1 MELTELS
8 YCNAVKSE
16 MRKIRKEHP
25 EYPDSFKSD
34 CKSRW
39 LRQMNQQKAAA
50 ELIVNYGWL
59 DRPVKTRRR
68 IQLTLKSTGS
78 ENLTEI

>member
-1 MELTELS
+1 MKLTELS

-16 MRKIRKEHP
+16 MRKIRRDHP
-25 EYPDSFKSD
+25 DYPDHFKSD

-39 LRQMNQQKAAA
+39 LRQMNHQKAAA

-68 IQLTLKSTGS
+68 IRLALKSTGS
-78 ENLTEI
+78 ET

>member
-16 MRKIRKEHP
+16 MKKIRKDHP
-25 EYPDSFKSD
+25 EYPDNFKAD

-39 LRQMNQQKAAA
+39 LSQMSQQKAAA

-59 DRPVKTRRR
+59 DRPVKTRKR
-68 IQLTLKSTGS
+68 IRFTLKPAGS
-78 ENLTEI
+78 ET